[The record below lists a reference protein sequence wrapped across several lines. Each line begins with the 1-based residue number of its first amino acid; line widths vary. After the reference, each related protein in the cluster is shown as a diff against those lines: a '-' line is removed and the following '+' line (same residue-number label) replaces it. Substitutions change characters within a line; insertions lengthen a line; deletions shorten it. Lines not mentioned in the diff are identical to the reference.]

1 MATTEVPMECPNQ
14 TMDESFNHTFSDIDQ
29 EGTNADNE
37 IGVPKS
43 PTNEAMGESFQRTEE
58 VPRNGDTTSSVS
70 PTISR
75 KSVLTIV
82 LDLNGLLLKR
92 CQQKPSTI
100 YESIQ
105 MDSKR
110 YIVLRPGC
118 IQFLKILLGSFNVGI
133 WSTATKSNVH
143 QILRVLQ
150 DRAGEILPF
159 FVVWS
164 QEACEKDKSG
174 KLARL
179 DNPTVQAMFKPLSK
193 ISTCFDCDACKM
205 VLTDDSPYKGCAS
218 LDNNCIYPTKF
229 DEEKMDDNTL
239 IDELLPY
246 LLQLDESEDV
256 REIIGSN
263 RYGQPPVS
271 NENELKG
278 VENVW
283 KMRNLKWSQKTIYT
297 IRLPLAE
304 IIQKFAND
312 QYVLERQYEKR
323 REEIKE
329 VMTKE
334 HVNIACMK
342 GPQMISLARKL
353 GSTTEQLKAAN
364 GGKSCPHFQPFLRHY
379 CKFCTGV

>member
-29 EGTNADNE
+29 EGKNADNE
-37 IGVPKS
+37 IGVPRS

-133 WSTATKSNVH
+133 WSTATESNVH

-174 KLARL
+174 KLARP

-193 ISTCFDCDACKM
+193 ISACFDCDARRT
-205 VLTDDSPYKGCAS
+205 VLIDDSPYKGCAS
-218 LDNNCIYPTKF
+218 PDNNCIYPAKF

-271 NENELKG
+271 NENEFKG

-297 IRLPLAE
+297 SRLPLAE

-329 VMTKE
+329 IMTKE
-334 HVNIACMK
+334 RVSIASMK

-353 GSTTEQLKAAN
+353 GSTTVQLKATNARAFIN
-364 GGKSCPHFQPFLRHY
+364 KVLNEYNLLQRD
-379 CKFCTGV
+379 

>member
-1 MATTEVPMECPNQ
+1 MERPNQ

-58 VPRNGDTTSSVS
+58 VPRSGDTTSSVS

-75 KSVLTIV
+75 KLVLTIV

-133 WSTATKSNVH
+133 WSTATESNVH

-174 KLARL
+174 KLARP

-193 ISTCFDCDACKM
+193 ISACFDCDAHRT
-205 VLTDDSPYKGCAS
+205 VLIDDSPYKGCAS
-218 LDNNCIYPTKF
+218 PDNNCIYPAKF

-271 NENELKG
+271 NENEFKG

-297 IRLPLAE
+297 SRLPLAE

-329 VMTKE
+329 IMTKE
-334 HVNIACMK
+334 RVNIASMK

-353 GSTTEQLKAAN
+353 GSTTVQLKATNARAFIN
-364 GGKSCPHFQPFLRHY
+364 KVLNEYNLLQRD
-379 CKFCTGV
+379 